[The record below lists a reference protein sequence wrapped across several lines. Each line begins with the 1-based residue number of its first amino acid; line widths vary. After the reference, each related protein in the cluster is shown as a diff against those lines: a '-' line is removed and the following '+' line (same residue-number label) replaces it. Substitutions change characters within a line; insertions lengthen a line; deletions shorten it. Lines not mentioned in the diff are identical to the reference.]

1 MSVATSSP
9 AAVVDNDTRL
19 ATIRA
24 SLPAVA
30 EKAYFNAGTNGP
42 MSIAAYE
49 ALVETAQA
57 ELERGRIGPGLYE
70 AMFADLKN
78 LRGLI
83 GSIVG
88 ADADEIA
95 LTRSTTE
102 GINIALFGMT
112 WNRGDEVITTNL
124 EHGGLYSP
132 LGLLAHR
139 HGVSIRTVNIGN
151 GEGDPTHLLLDAITP
166 RTQAIAISHLYWST
180 GSIMPLRTMALEAR
194 RRGVLTIVDGAQ
206 SGGQIPLDM
215 HELEIDA
222 YTISGQKWFG
232 GPGGTGA
239 LYVRRE
245 SLSLIQPTYLRYG
258 HFDPNGFVV
267 PGAGATRYEMGE
279 TYNPAMR
286 AQAAG
291 LRWLVDEVGLDW
303 AYDRIAVLGR
313 RCWGG
318 LQKIPGVT
326 VVTPGGPDDQMA
338 GIVCFTLDGW
348 ACKAVP
354 DALWERGYIIRH
366 VEQPPC
372 PVTVRISTGWWNT
385 EDEVDAL
392 NETIGDLAKH
402 PISS

>member
-1 MSVATSSP
+1 MSV
-9 AAVVDNDTRL
+9 
-19 ATIRA
+19 
-24 SLPAVA
+24 
-30 EKAYFNAGTNGP
+30 
-42 MSIAAYE
+42 AAYE
-49 ALVETAQA
+49 ALVETALS
-57 ELERGRIGPGLYE
+57 ELERGRIGPGLGE
-70 AMFADLKN
+70 AKSADLKR

-83 GSIVG
+83 GAIIG

-102 GINIALFGMT
+102 GINIALFGLT

-139 HGVSIRTVNIGN
+139 HGVGIRTVNIGN
-151 GEGDPTHLLLDAITP
+151 GEGDPSHLLLAAITP
-166 RTQAIAISHLYWST
+166 RTRVIAISHLYWST
-180 GSIMPLRTMALEAR
+180 GSILPLRALAREAR
-194 RRGVLTIVDGAQ
+194 RRGVVTIVDGAQ

-215 HELEIDA
+215 HELDIDA

-245 SLSLIQPTYLRYG
+245 SLSLFQPTYLRNG
-258 HFDPNGFVV
+258 HFDPTGFVV
-267 PGAGATRYEMGE
+267 PSAGAARFEMGE

-303 AYDRIAVLGR
+303 AYDRIASLGR
-313 RCWGG
+313 RCWEG
-318 LQKIPGVT
+318 LRDVPGVT
-326 VVTPGGPDDQMA
+326 LVTPGGPNDQMA
-338 GIVCFTLDGW
+338 GIVCFTVAGW
-348 ACKAVP
+348 DCRTVP
-354 DALWERGYIIRH
+354 DALWERGFIIRH

-385 EDEVDAL
+385 EEEVDAIVS
-392 NETIGDLAKH
+392 TIGDLARN
-402 PISS
+402 PVAS